1 VLDEIFKKIGVQR
14 VPRQYDRE
22 NALCC
27 GGVPRAQQREE
38 LADELVEKN
47 INDMLS
53 VGAAYCVFN
62 CPFCMATLAQEVA
75 EQGLMPI
82 LVSDLVQTALGE

>member
-1 VLDEIFKKIGVQR
+1 MRFLKKIGADR
-14 VPRQYDRE
+14 VPREYDRE

-27 GGVPRAQQREE
+27 GGVPRAHQRDE

-47 INDMLS
+47 INDMLR
-53 VGAAYCVFN
+53 VGASYCVFN
-62 CPFCMATLAQEVA
+62 CPFCMATLGQEVA

-82 LVSDLVQTALGE
+82 LVSDLVQIALGD